1 MNIWQI
7 NPKIRDSWLGN
18 EEKPYTNSSLERS
31 TNILLCLSNGINTN
45 TEIAKYCN
53 YSTSTV
59 HRLLNVLKNLNWVVQ
74 DKINHKYYLGP
85 VINHMLSN
93 QADTHRYLL
102 INSLQEMARLSHFS
116 RETVSLSVMVQL
128 RTVVLHFIPSEQEL
142 KIVEPDSAQGTQF
155 AVGATARV
163 LLSQLDEEEIK
174 EVLSKVD
181 ILEISGKSTADRKY
195 LVAKLMDIRRKG
207 YGISYG
213 ERIAGAMCISAA
225 VKNYS
230 YPVALSILGP
240 ENRLKPRAAG
250 IMEEIMAAA
259 SRISKSIVNTV

>member
-1 MNIWQI
+1 
-7 NPKIRDSWLGN
+7 
-18 EEKPYTNSSLERS
+18 
-31 TNILLCLSNGINTN
+31 LCLSNNINTN

-74 DKINHKYYLGP
+74 DSINHKYYLGP
-85 VINHMLSN
+85 VVNHLVSN

-128 RTVVLHFIPSEQEL
+128 RAVLLHFIPSEQEL

-155 AVGATARV
+155 AVGATSRV
-163 LLSQLDEEEIK
+163 LLSQLGKEEIRD
-174 EVLSKVD
+174 VLRKVD
-181 ILEISGKSTADRKY
+181 VSELSGKGPADKKS
-195 LVAKLMDIRRKG
+195 LMAQLMDIKKKG
-207 YGISYG
+207 YGVSYG
-213 ERIAGAMCISAA
+213 ERIVGAMCISAA

-230 YPVALSILGP
+230 HPVALSILGP
-240 ENRLKPRAAG
+240 ENRLKPRAKG
-250 IMEEIMAAA
+250 ILEEIMAGA
-259 SRISKSIVNTV
+259 SRISKNIINTV